1 MTVDISQVTLDVIEA
16 VKQNQTVSFK
26 YGGHDNIR
34 IIKPLRFYGDFTGFE
49 GTDETTE
56 EREFRRFGL
65 EKVSEWMGIEQT
77 VKVHIEPIV
86 FTFHPT
92 WSEVKQRIQE
102 LIDFED
108 LEYGVEIVDDENY
121 RETDGTTEEEL

>member
-1 MTVDISQVTLDVIEA
+1 
-16 VKQNQTVSFK
+16 
-26 YGGHDNIR
+26 
-34 IIKPLRFYGDFTGFE
+34 
-49 GTDETTE
+49 
-56 EREFRRFGL
+56 
-65 EKVSEWMGIEQT
+65 MGIEQT